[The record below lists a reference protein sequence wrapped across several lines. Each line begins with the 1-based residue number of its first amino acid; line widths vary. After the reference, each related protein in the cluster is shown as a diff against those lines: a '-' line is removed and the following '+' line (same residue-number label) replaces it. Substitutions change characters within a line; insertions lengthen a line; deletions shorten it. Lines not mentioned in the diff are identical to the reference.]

1 MTNAWH
7 AQYQA
12 TKPVFNH
19 KTYRSQLIE
28 QGNKMQVQVHTD
40 HHIEGH
46 ESLVTWATSEVKNAL
61 SRHID
66 QITRVEV
73 HLSEENGHKGGKSDK
88 RCMLEAR
95 LQGRSPLAV
104 THHEDNLHQA
114 VTGAADKL
122 NRMIESAIGRASRI
136 DVPPPVVQE

>member
-1 MTNAWH
+1 
-7 AQYQA
+7 
-12 TKPVFNH
+12 
-19 KTYRSQLIE
+19 
-28 QGNKMQVQVHTD
+28 MQVQVHTD
-40 HHIEGH
+40 HHIDGH
-46 ESLVTWATSEVKNAL
+46 ESLVTWASSEVKTAL

-95 LQGRSPLAV
+95 LQGRPPMAV

-136 DVPPPVVQE
+136 DIPPPVGQE